1 MNENKVQKWLQKAR
15 EHTPKYSAIMR
26 TTDHGYVYTADY
38 GADRIQTLYVLVWK
52 DGILCYHYKWNQNEN
67 DESGKDVVVA
77 LKNGQKLL
85 IVSENLDMYV
95 WGDKDSI
102 STDSSVDAVVV
113 FSSGTSGYLIFGSQS
128 AKTVNVKQLSYWFEN
143 VPDSIIK
150 IFGDIIGC
158 IPQAQITS
166 DVQTSQ
172 SIKNE
177 TEEGTEVV

>member
-15 EHTPKYSAIMR
+15 EHTHKYSAIMR

-52 DGILCYHYKWNQNEN
+52 DGVLSYHYKWNQN

-77 LKNGQKLL
+77 LKNSQKLL
-85 IVSENLDMYV
+85 IVSENRDMYV
-95 WGDKDSI
+95 WGDKDST

-143 VPDSIIK
+143 VPDSIAK
-150 IFGDIIGC
+150 IFGDIMGC
-158 IPQAQITS
+158 ISQAQITS

-172 SIKNE
+172 NIKNK